1 MPPMRGRCSVDWV
14 NNSEIFRSTLAVP
27 LAAILAFGLTPLV
40 RRLSLRQGIVDLPG
54 HRKIHRQPTALLG
67 GLAVFAAVAGTAFLL
82 HAVNRPVFILLLG
95 GAAMLAIGLADD
107 AYDIG
112 ASKFVAELILA
123 ALVVA
128 ASGLSF
134 RFPWPSLSPILTVL
148 WIVGVVN
155 AFNCLDCADGASSA
169 TGIVGALA
177 LFTVAVATQRQTE
190 ALLAAAIAGA
200 LVGFLP
206 YNLAPARIF
215 LGDAGSL
222 TLGYLLAMVA
232 VMHAPATFAVPA
244 VVSPA
249 LILGVPIYDI
259 VRVHLVRFIKGE
271 RSIPRLLTSSGK
283 DHLPH
288 RLLERGVSQR
298 KVPLVL
304 TLASC
309 AVAAVGIGVSTLRS
323 PGAALVVVVAVAA
336 AFAVAERA
344 TATTGSRR
352 RADGLGSRL
361 GWRTTDG
368 T

>member
-1 MPPMRGRCSVDWV
+1 MNWV
-14 NNSEIFRSTLAVP
+14 SSSGILLQVQA
-27 LAAILAFGLTPLV
+27 LLIAAILSFGLTPV
-40 RRLSLRQGIVDLPG
+40 MRRLSLRGGIVDLPG
-54 HRKIHRQPTALLG
+54 HRKIHSRPTALLG
-67 GLAVFAAVAGTAFLL
+67 GLAVFASVAGTAFLL
-82 HAVNRPVFILLLG
+82 RAVNGPVFIVLLG

-123 ALVVA
+123 SLVVA

-134 RFPWPSLSPILTVL
+134 RFPWPSLSPVLTVL

-169 TGIVGALA
+169 TGAVGALA
-177 LFTVAVATQRQTE
+177 LLAVAAATHRQTE
-190 ALLAAAIAGA
+190 ALLAAAVAGA
-200 LVGFLP
+200 LFGFLP
-206 YNLAPARIF
+206 YNLAPAQIF

-249 LILGVPIYDI
+249 VIMAVPIYDI
-259 VRVHLVRFIKGE
+259 VRVHLMRFIKGE
-271 RSIPRLLTSSGK
+271 RSVPRLLTSSGK

-288 RLLERGVSQR
+288 RLLERGISQR
-298 KVPLVL
+298 QVPVVL
-304 TLASC
+304 ILASS
-309 AVAAVGIGVSTLRS
+309 AAAAVGILVSTLRS
-323 PGAALVVVVAVAA
+323 PGAALLVVLAVAA
-336 AFAVAERA
+336 ALAFAERLKPA
-344 TATTGSRR
+344 ASVKQTE
-352 RADGLGSRL
+352 GLGSRL

>member
-1 MPPMRGRCSVDWV
+1 V
-14 NNSEIFRSTLAVP
+14 NWASSSGILLPAQALLLAT
-27 LAAILAFGLTPLV
+27 ILSLGLTPVV
-40 RRLSLRQGIVDLPG
+40 RRLSLRHGIVDLPG
-54 HRKIHRQPTALLG
+54 HRKIHSRPTALLG

-82 HAVNRPVFILLLG
+82 RAVNGPVFILLLG
-95 GAAMLAIGLADD
+95 GAAMLGIGLADD
-107 AYDIG
+107 AFDIG
-112 ASKFVAELILA
+112 ASKFVAELVLA

-134 RFPWPSLSPILTVL
+134 RFPWPSLSPVLTVL
-148 WIVGVVN
+148 WIVGVTN

-169 TGIVGALA
+169 TGAVGALA
-177 LFTVAVATQRQTE
+177 LLAVAAATHRQAD

-200 LVGFLP
+200 LLGFLP

-249 LILGVPIYDI
+249 VILAVPIYDI

-288 RLLERGVSQR
+288 RLLERGVPQR

-304 TLASC
+304 MLVSG
-309 AVAAVGIGVSTLRS
+309 AVAVVGIGVSTLRS

-336 AFAVAERA
+336 AFAIAERA
-344 TATTGSRR
+344 TAPTGSKRQ
-352 RADGLGSRL
+352 AEGLGTRL

>member
-1 MPPMRGRCSVDWV
+1 MNWV
-14 NNSEIFRSTLAVP
+14 SSNGILSSTLALL
-27 LAAILAFGLTPLV
+27 LAAILSFGLTPVV
-40 RRLSLRQGIVDLPG
+40 RRLSLRHGIVDLPG
-54 HRKIHRQPTALLG
+54 HRKIHSRPTALLG
-67 GLAVFAAVAGTAFLL
+67 GLAIFAAVAGTAFLM
-82 HAVNRPVFILLLG
+82 HAVNRPVFILLFG
-95 GAAMLAIGLADD
+95 GAAMLGIGLADD

-155 AFNCLDCADGASSA
+155 AFNCLDCADGAAST
-169 TGIVGALA
+169 TGLVGALA
-177 LFTVAVATQRQTE
+177 LLTVALATHRQAE

-200 LVGFLP
+200 LVGFLR

-249 LILGVPIYDI
+249 LILAVPIYDI

-304 TLASC
+304 MLAS
-309 AVAAVGIGVSTLRS
+309 AVVAAVGIGVSTLRS
-323 PGAALVVVVAVAA
+323 PGAALAVVAAVAA
-336 AFAVAERA
+336 AFAFAERA
-344 TATTGSRR
+344 TPTTGSKRQ
-352 RADGLGSRL
+352 AAGLGSRL

-368 T
+368 M

>member
-1 MPPMRGRCSVDWV
+1 MNWV
-14 NNSEIFRSTLAVP
+14 SSNGILSSTLALL
-27 LAAILAFGLTPLV
+27 LAAILSFGLTPVV
-40 RRLSLRQGIVDLPG
+40 RRLSLRHGIVDLPG
-54 HRKIHRQPTALLG
+54 HRKIHSRPTALLG
-67 GLAVFAAVAGTAFLL
+67 GLAIFAAVAGTAFLL
-82 HAVNRPVFILLLG
+82 QAVNRPVFILLLG
-95 GAAMLAIGLADD
+95 GAAMLGIGLADD

-155 AFNCLDCADGASSA
+155 AFNCLDCADGAAST
-169 TGIVGALA
+169 TGLVGALA
-177 LFTVAVATQRQTE
+177 LLTVALATHRQAE

-249 LILGVPIYDI
+249 LILAVPIYDI

-304 TLASC
+304 MLASGV
-309 AVAAVGIGVSTLRS
+309 VAAVGIGVSTLRS
-323 PGAALVVVVAVAA
+323 PGAALAVVAAVAA
-336 AFAVAERA
+336 AFAFAERA
-344 TATTGSRR
+344 TPTTGSKRQ
-352 RADGLGSRL
+352 AAGLGSRL

-368 T
+368 M

>member
-1 MPPMRGRCSVDWV
+1 MNWV
-14 NNSEIFRSTLAVP
+14 SSSGIFPSILALL
-27 LAAILAFGLTPLV
+27 LAAILSFGLTPVV
-40 RRLSLRQGIVDLPG
+40 RRLSMRHGIVDLPG
-54 HRKIHRQPTALLG
+54 HRKIHSRPTALLG
-67 GLAVFAAVAGTAFLL
+67 GLAVFAAVAGTAFLM

-95 GAAMLAIGLADD
+95 GAAMLGIGLADD

-155 AFNCLDCADGASSA
+155 AFNCLDCADGAAST
-169 TGIVGALA
+169 TGLVGALA
-177 LFTVAVATQRQTE
+177 LLTVALATHRQAE

-249 LILGVPIYDI
+249 LILAVPIYDI

-304 TLASC
+304 MLASGV
-309 AVAAVGIGVSTLRS
+309 VAAVGIGVSTLRS
-323 PGAALVVVVAVAA
+323 PSAALVVVAAVAA
-336 AFAVAERA
+336 AFAFAERA
-344 TATTGSRR
+344 TATTGSKRQT
-352 RADGLGSRL
+352 AGLGSRL

>member
-1 MPPMRGRCSVDWV
+1 
-14 NNSEIFRSTLAVP
+14 
-27 LAAILAFGLTPLV
+27 
-40 RRLSLRQGIVDLPG
+40 
-54 HRKIHRQPTALLG
+54 
-67 GLAVFAAVAGTAFLL
+67 L
-82 HAVNRPVFILLLG
+82 HAVSEPVFVLLFG
-95 GAAMLAIGLADD
+95 GAAMLGIGLADD

-123 ALVVA
+123 TLVVA

-134 RFPWPSLSPILTVL
+134 RFPWPSLSLILTVL

-177 LFTVAVATQRQTE
+177 LLGVAVATHRQAE
-190 ALLAAAIAGA
+190 ALLAAAIGGA

-232 VMHAPATFAVPA
+232 VMHAPAAFAVPA

-249 LILGVPIYDI
+249 LILAVPIYDI
-259 VRVHLVRFIKGE
+259 VRVHLVRFMKGE

-288 RLLERGVSQR
+288 RLLERGVPQR
-298 KVPLVL
+298 KIPLIL
-304 TLASC
+304 MLAS
-309 AVAAVGIGVSTLRS
+309 AVVASVGIGVSTLRS
-323 PGAALVVVVAVAA
+323 PGAALGVVVAVAA
-336 AFAVAERA
+336 ALAIAERA
-344 TATTGSRR
+344 TAPAGAKRQ
-352 RADGLGSRL
+352 AGGLGSRL